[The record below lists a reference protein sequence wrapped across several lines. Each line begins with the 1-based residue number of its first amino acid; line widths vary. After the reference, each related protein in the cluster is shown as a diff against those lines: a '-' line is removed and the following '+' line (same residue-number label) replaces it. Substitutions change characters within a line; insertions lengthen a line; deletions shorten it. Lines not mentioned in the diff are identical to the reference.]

1 MHRKAWES
9 EDRMSDPRKLI
20 LVKHS
25 LPDVDPSQPAS
36 RWPLSDEGRLR
47 CLPLADRL
55 AEYQPAHL
63 AASSEPK
70 AIATAEIIAESLG
83 TPFEIAE
90 GLHEH
95 DRSNEPFVEAEEFQA
110 AVASFFDRPDEL
122 VMGRETASQA
132 QMRFG
137 DAVQRLLS
145 RHATGSV
152 VVVAHGTVISLYVA
166 RHAAVEPMPLWRRL
180 GLPSFVVLSLP
191 DLGMIDVV
199 ERVDADA
206 THE

>member
-1 MHRKAWES
+1 
-9 EDRMSDPRKLI
+9 MSDPRKLI

-25 LPDVDPSQPAS
+25 LPVIDPSQPAN

-47 CLPLADRL
+47 CLPLSDRL
-55 AEYQPAHL
+55 AQYQPAHL
-63 AASSEPK
+63 ATSSEPK
-70 AIATAEIIAESLG
+70 AIATAEIVSERLG
-83 TPFEIAE
+83 TPFEVTE

-95 DRSNEPFVEAEEFQA
+95 DRSNEPFVEAVEFQA

-132 QMRFG
+132 EMRFG
-137 DAVQRLLS
+137 EAVQRLLIG
-145 RHATGSV
+145 HTTGNV
-152 VVVAHGTVISLYVA
+152 VIVAHGTVITLYVA
-166 RHAAVEPMPLWRRL
+166 QHAGVEPMPLWRRL

-191 DLGMIDVV
+191 DLDMLDVV
-199 ERVDADA
+199 ERVERDI

>member
-1 MHRKAWES
+1 MS
-9 EDRMSDPRKLI
+9 EPRKLI

-36 RWPLSDEGRLR
+36 RWPLSDEGRAR

-55 AEYQPAHL
+55 AQYQPAHL

-70 AIATAEIIAESLG
+70 AVATAEIVAERLG
-83 TPFEIAE
+83 IRLEVVE

-95 DRSNEPFVEAEEFQA
+95 DRSNEPFVEAEEFRA

-137 DAVQRLLS
+137 DAVQRLLIG
-145 RHATGSV
+145 HTTGNV

-166 RHAAVEPMPLWRRL
+166 RHAGVEPLPLWRRL

-191 DLGMIDVV
+191 DLGMIDVI
-199 ERVDADA
+199 ENVDADA